1 MEGILSKRYM
11 YANLVERINNKE
23 RCALATVVET
33 YGSSPQKPGSSAI
46 FNKRNLL
53 EGTIGGGKVE
63 YEIQNKAKIAID
75 TKKSGFYR
83 YELDDEI
90 TADNSVIC
98 GGGMNVLLDAT
109 PENQLGVFTSLV
121 ESCRKRIPGV
131 LLTVVDK
138 IQTGEVV
145 IERIFV
151 HQKNIDAC
159 CKGFPSEVKQELKN
173 VLLQAKK
180 GVFTGISSLSV
191 PEEKDKKFFL
201 EAIVPLPRLIIAGAG
216 HVGKALTSYAKLLDF
231 ETTVWDDRPEYANKN
246 NLPDADTILSGAL
259 ETSLGKL
266 DIQPDTFIVIV
277 TRGHKNDS
285 DVLKKFIGSKAA
297 YIGMIGS
304 RSKIAL
310 VKKQFLEKGWATIE
324 QWNKIHAP
332 IGLKIHSKTVQEIA
346 ISIAAQLVQVRY
358 KKLNVNE

>member
-145 IERIFV
+145 IDRIFV

-159 CKGFPSEVKQELKN
+159 CKGFPSEVKQEL
-173 VLLQAKK
+173 
-180 GVFTGISSLSV
+180 
-191 PEEKDKKFFL
+191 
-201 EAIVPLPRLIIAGAG
+201 
-216 HVGKALTSYAKLLDF
+216 
-231 ETTVWDDRPEYANKN
+231 
-246 NLPDADTILSGAL
+246 
-259 ETSLGKL
+259 
-266 DIQPDTFIVIV
+266 
-277 TRGHKNDS
+277 
-285 DVLKKFIGSKAA
+285 
-297 YIGMIGS
+297 
-304 RSKIAL
+304 
-310 VKKQFLEKGWATIE
+310 
-324 QWNKIHAP
+324 
-332 IGLKIHSKTVQEIA
+332 
-346 ISIAAQLVQVRY
+346 
-358 KKLNVNE
+358 